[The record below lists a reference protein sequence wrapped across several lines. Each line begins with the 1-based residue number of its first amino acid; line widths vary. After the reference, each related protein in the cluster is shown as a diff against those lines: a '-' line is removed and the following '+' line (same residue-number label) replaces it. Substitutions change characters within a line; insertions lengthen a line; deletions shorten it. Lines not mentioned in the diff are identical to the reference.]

1 MCRFL
6 DAQRIHSLTRYLE
19 QLHDCGLG
27 GADHTT
33 LLLNCYTKL
42 KDLKKLDKFIHRDD
56 RGGSGEGGGS
66 AVAANLAV
74 LSAAANAARREHPK
88 DEGKCR
94 VVCTLDCCYGQR
106 PFSAAPETSMK
117 SVPE

>member
-1 MCRFL
+1 MDHLSYLPHCWQICRFL

-42 KDLKKLDKFIHRDD
+42 KDLKKLDRFIHRDD
-56 RGGSGEGGGS
+56 SSSSSAAGAEGHGGSG
-66 AVAANLAV
+66 VTNMAV
-74 LSAAANAARREHPK
+74 LSAAANAAKRKKPGVETGAFR
-88 DEGKCR
+88 
-94 VVCTLDCCYGQR
+94 CYG
-106 PFSAAPETSMK
+106 
-117 SVPE
+117 

>member
-1 MCRFL
+1 MCCLSCRFL

-42 KDLKKLDKFIHRDD
+42 KDIAKLDRFIHRDD
-56 RGGSGEGGGS
+56 KAAAAGGAPAGEGAGS
-66 AVAANLAV
+66 AGVTNMAV
-74 LSAAANAARREHPK
+74 LSAAANAAKQQKHG
-88 DEGKCR
+88 DEAGE
-94 VVCTLDCCYGQR
+94 VW
-106 PFSAAPETSMK
+106 
-117 SVPE
+117 